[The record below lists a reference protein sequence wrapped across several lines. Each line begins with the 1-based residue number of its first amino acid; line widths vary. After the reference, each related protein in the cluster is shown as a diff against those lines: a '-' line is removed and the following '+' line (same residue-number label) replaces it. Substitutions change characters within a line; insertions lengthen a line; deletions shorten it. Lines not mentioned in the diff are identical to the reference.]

1 MCRGT
6 EPCRFGMG
14 AHNIGGSV
22 VKNSPAV
29 QETQETWV
37 HSLGWEDPLE
47 EGMTTHFSILA
58 WRIPW
63 TGGSG
68 ELQFMGSKKSWTQL
82 KGLSRHTHSCVAGR
96 RVKLGLGGRDEGPG
110 SGSDLDHVPQG
121 RLSTCPSYL
130 LPWVQIPWAHGRTV
144 LKGSSWAPYS
154 ESCFLMGLQIRG

>member
-1 MCRGT
+1 MYKMHT
-6 EPCRFGMG
+6 AMYKM
-14 AHNIGGSV
+14 HTTTY
-22 VKNSPAV
+22 K
-29 QETQETWV
+29 V
-37 HSLGWEDPLE
+37 HTARYK
-47 EGMTTHFSILA
+47 MHTTVYKTATHFSILA

-121 RLSTCPSYL
+121 RLSTRPSYL